1 MKKLCMVLL
10 GFAFMFASAG
20 LVACN
25 SAPASVK
32 RVSSDDF
39 RPAYYYEETID
50 FDSVTVK
57 VELSKG
63 NPLILD
69 KQGDIDTNIEDAAAD
84 ADFEFILKT
93 SGLAQ
98 ALRTGT
104 VELGHEYEI
113 SCLLKRDKKE
123 YHLATVVFT
132 DNVSL
137 AYDLSKFDES
147 AAIKDF
153 KAVTAS
159 SVDEGKFMSYDGEY
173 VIGDDNAFKFKPSY
187 TLISKSD
194 IDDITSS
201 VYLPVNAKV
210 FAVNGNAKG
219 DEIPQGTV
227 WTFDSL
233 NYGFNFAEGHEGE
246 KYILQLSPK
255 NFETLYTGSQITPI
269 ELKVTIAD
277 GYNVHEASELG
288 HMCVVGED
296 ETAAVNACAYND
308 YNRFMN
314 KTTGQYYTEKYYK
327 VWNDFYTAKGETNLK
342 SVNGIFLHDNL
353 TITSEDVPSE
363 YFVMRSESVY
373 GEGALRDWSFVFP
386 HYTPNLSDKFTF
398 NGNYFHLD
406 FTQFPVA
413 LNHDKD
419 GALVHYTSESAIDY
433 LTNSVLFFFA
443 GQPHEVTDAGDEF
456 AFVEFLN
463 VSAAGASGK
472 QITGDAVDHAAGTP
486 TFLKTQDS
494 VEVALKNSIVKE
506 FQIGLNSS
514 EKGDWLVKDTKIFDC
529 YNCGLYAYDGNG
541 EIKNSQLKR
550 FGGPVVFSVS
560 QNERNHAPVEIHN
573 SFVVDDASI
582 LENFV
587 TADQTW
593 FMMNP
598 PAPTL
603 VQMFQMLSAEN
614 NLDGLVQTGKTILNE
629 AGKFNLQVL
638 VLDDNYLESN
648 YDKLYTEVTY
658 PDEIPIDYDSQIME
672 FVKEEA
678 RLVIRHQY
686 YESLSS
692 EGKAAVG
699 NDEANIPLSN
709 FPDPIVLGDQYG
721 HFAIC
726 DTTSIIAFVTV
737 TSFDLNDPQYEVGTD
752 AVEFVGNNLYV
763 YCPAPGAARAGMIV
777 SLYDVVAAA

>member
-39 RPAYYYEETID
+39 RSAYYYEETID

-63 NPLILD
+63 NPLMLD
-69 KQGDIDTNIEDAAAD
+69 KQGDIDTDIEDASG
-84 ADFEFILKT
+84 DFEFILKT

-98 ALRTGT
+98 ALKTGT

-233 NYGFNFAEGHEGE
+233 SYGFDFAEGHEGE

-255 NFETLYTGSQITPI
+255 NFETLDTGSQVTPI

-296 ETAAVNACAYND
+296 EKAAVNACALNEYD
-308 YNRFMN
+308 RFRREN
-314 KTTGQYYTEKYYK
+314 TTEYYTEKYYK
-327 VWNDFYTAKGETNLK
+327 IWNDFYTAKGETNLK

-363 YFVMRSESVY
+363 YFVPSTESGGY
-373 GEGALRDWSFVFP
+373 GDGALRDWSYVFP
-386 HYTPNLSDKFTF
+386 HYMPSVNDKFTF

-413 LNHDKD
+413 LNHDEND
-419 GALVHYTSESAIDY
+419 ALTYYNANTTIKY

-443 GQPHEVTDAGDEF
+443 GQPHTVTDTGDEF
-456 AFVEFLN
+456 ASVEFLN

-472 QITGDAVDHAAGTP
+472 QITGTATEEAAGTP
-486 TFLKTQDS
+486 TFLKVQDS
-494 VEVALKNSIVKE
+494 CEVEVNNSIIHE

-514 EKGDWLVKDTKIFDC
+514 EKGDWLVNDTKIFDC
-529 YNCGLYAYDGNG
+529 YNCGLYVYDANG

-560 QNERNHAPVEIHN
+560 QNEKNHAPTEIHN
-573 SFVVDDASI
+573 SFVVDDASV

-593 FMMNP
+593 FMMNL
-598 PAPTL
+598 PAPIL
-603 VQMFQMLSAEN
+603 VSMFQLLSDSQN
-614 NLDGLVQTGKTILNE
+614 TNGLIKTGKTILNE
-629 AGKFNLQVL
+629 ARKFNLQVL
-638 VLDDNYLESN
+638 VLDDNYLKSN
-648 YDKLYTEVTY
+648 YDKLYSEVDFETA
-658 PDEIPIDYDSQIME
+658 PMDYSSVTLKQI
-672 FVKEEA
+672 A
-678 RLVIRHQY
+678 SGI
-686 YESLSS
+686 ESMM
-692 EGKAAVG
+692 GQ
-699 NDEANIPLSN
+699 
-709 FPDPIVLGDQYG
+709 DPILVGDGYG
-721 HFAIC
+721 HVAIC
-726 DTTSIIAFVTV
+726 SAQIDLDKGEVSDTVVMAYLSLPGTV
-737 TSFDLNDPQYEVGTD
+737 PSYEP
-752 AVEFVGNNLYV
+752 VEFAGDRAYI
-763 YCPAPGAARAGMIV
+763 YCPTPGAARAGMIV
-777 SLYDVVAAA
+777 SLYDFEPAA